1 MIFSENMATEDIVNF
16 QSSKLGTKEY
26 WDSCYELE
34 NQNFDCDGDVGE
46 VWFGEEASGRILG
59 WLEDRCEE
67 GQLSQAVPVV
77 DVGCGNGVLSIDLSQ
92 AGWED
97 VTGLDYSPGA
107 VELAR
112 KIAGQEESQ
121 GQGQL
126 TFATLDILDSQ
137 LVSAQYG
144 GRFKVVIDKGTFDA
158 VSLSESSEGDRERYR
173 ASVAAILQTGG
184 IFLITSC
191 NWTESELIKHFSPAF
206 SHLETVPTPTF
217 SFGGKTGKTTTFCI
231 FNKN

>member
-1 MIFSENMATEDIVNF
+1 MRF
-16 QSSKLGTKEY
+16 
-26 WDSCYELE
+26 
-34 NQNFDCDGDVGE
+34 
-46 VWFGEEASGRILG
+46 
-59 WLEDRCEE
+59 
-67 GQLSQAVPVV
+67 
-77 DVGCGNGVLSIDLSQ
+77 VGCGNGVLSLDLSQ
-92 AGWED
+92 AGWSD
-97 VTGLDYSPGA
+97 VTGLDYSQGA
-107 VELAR
+107 VQLAR
-112 KIAGQEESQ
+112 KIASQEES
-121 GQGQL
+121 QGQL

-144 GRFKVVIDKGTFDA
+144 GRFKVVIDKGTYDA
-158 VSLSESSEGDRERYR
+158 VSLSESSEGDRESYR
-173 ASVAAILQTGG
+173 ASVAAMLQAGG